1 MVYAL
6 CRATLRAMTWSIL
19 ARDER
24 TGNLGI
30 AVASRFFAVG
40 ACVPHVASRVGAVAT
55 QALLNSLYGTD
66 GLRLLRDGVPP
77 ENVVRRLIAND
88 LGRDHRQVHV
98 MDAAGRTA
106 AHTGAACVGWCGHID
121 GRDISL
127 AGNMLAGAGVLADTA
142 AAYRANN
149 ALPFAQRLIAAMRA
163 GERAG
168 GDKRGR
174 Q

>member
-1 MVYAL
+1 MPMQVRRLPHALGVGPERGTRMVYAL

-98 MDAAGRTA
+98 
-106 AHTGAACVGWCGHID
+106 
-121 GRDISL
+121 
-127 AGNMLAGAGVLADTA
+127 
-142 AAYRANN
+142 
-149 ALPFAQRLIAAMRA
+149 
-163 GERAG
+163 
-168 GDKRGR
+168 
-174 Q
+174 